1 MHILDMKKKI
11 SIKENIA
18 NFIRNNDIRIEWD
31 GTNYY
36 IIHNEEILAAFETES
51 DVNSFIIGFNFKD
64 SDINNMLK
72 EIDELKS
79 IIDNQKEQNKDNVE
93 RYEKIIEDM
102 KKDI

>member
-51 DVNSFIIGFNFKD
+51 DVNS
-64 SDINNMLK
+64 LK